1 MLCLDSLWRKSL
13 ALLALIA
20 AIMAANPA
28 AAEVKTAESGN
39 VRAEL
44 SYQQQDYRFSNIR
57 LKITR
62 AGKTVSDL
70 PVPVESE
77 YDRPSNAMGGGGNNT
92 GFQVQDLDGDKEPE
106 VILDFY
112 TGGAHCCTYSL
123 IYGADSAK
131 SQYTTLKHPW
141 GNVGYTLRDLDR
153 DGLPEFN
160 SGDDRFAAQFTAY
173 AGSRFPLQ
181 IWQYRQGKMS
191 DVTRQYPQQI
201 YSQAYQLWQEFQQN
215 RLNATD
221 AEGLTVK
228 GILAAYIADKYLLGQ
243 GEDGWQKLWQAY
255 RLRNREQFFSDLRKF
270 LKETGY
276 IRNSR

>member
-1 MLCLDSLWRKSL
+1 MICIDSLLRKSL
-13 ALLALIA
+13 AFLAFSA
-20 AIMAANPA
+20 AIMAANQA

-39 VRAEL
+39 VRADL
-44 SYQQQDYRFSNIR
+44 SYQQQDYRFSNVR
-57 LKITR
+57 LRITR
-62 AGKTVSDL
+62 AGKTVSDQ

-77 YDRPSNAMGGGGNNT
+77 YDRPLAAMGGGGRNA

-106 VILDFY
+106 VIVDFY

-123 IYGADSAK
+123 IYRSDSAK
-131 SQYTTLKHPW
+131 SPHTYLKHPW

-173 AGSRFPLQ
+173 AGSRFPVQ

-201 YSQAYQLWQEFQQN
+201 YSQAYQLWQDFQQAQKN
-215 RLNATD
+215 GTD
-221 AEGLTVK
+221 AEGLAVK
-228 GILAAYIADKYLLGQ
+228 GILAAYVADKYLLGQ
-243 GEDGWQKLWQAY
+243 GEDGWQKVRQAY
-255 RLRNREQFFSDLRKF
+255 RLRNREQFFSDLQKF

>member
-1 MLCLDSLWRKSL
+1 MVCLDSLLRKSL
-13 ALLALIA
+13 TLLAFSA
-20 AIMAANPA
+20 AILAANPA

-62 AGKTVSDL
+62 AGKTVSDQR
-70 PVPVESE
+70 VPVESE
-77 YDRPSNAMGGGGNNT
+77 YDRPSNAMGGGGKNT

-123 IYGADSAK
+123 IYRSDSAK
-131 SQYTTLKHPW
+131 SQYTNLKHPW
-141 GNVGYTLRDLDR
+141 GNVGYMLGDLNK

-160 SGDDRFAAQFTAY
+160 SGDDRFAAKFTAY
-173 AGSRFPLQ
+173 AGSRFPVQ

-201 YSQAYQLWQEFQQN
+201 YSHAYQLWQELQQQRKN
-215 RLNATD
+215 GID
-221 AEGLTVK
+221 AEGWNVK
-228 GILAAYIADKYLLGQ
+228 GILAAYVADKYLLGQ
-243 GEDGWQKLWQAY
+243 GEDGWQRVRQVY
-255 RLRNREQFFSDLRKF
+255 RLSNRDQFFSDLGNF
-270 LKETGY
+270 LKQTGY